1 MWFKN
6 LRLYRFTKQIDLAP
20 ATLETQLARFS
31 FKPCGNMDFSRYGWA
46 PPLGRAGEMLTHT
59 CNGCTM
65 LVARK
70 QEKILPPA
78 AVNEMAAEQIA
89 ELETAEG
96 RPAYRREKQ
105 AIKEEIIHTL
115 LPRAL
120 TRSSL
125 IYAYLDPKQGRLLID
140 TASAGGAEE
149 FMQHLR
155 ASLGSLPVAP
165 LDCPGDPANSMT
177 RWLKDGPPAPLQLD
191 NECELQNPREAK
203 NIVRCRN
210 QELESTEIQGHL
222 EAGKRAVRLA
232 LNWRESIRFVLA
244 EDCSL
249 KRLRFEQIAEAKAG
263 PDPADKAA
271 QFDQDFALMSA
282 QLNRLIE
289 ELLGALGGIEQPDP

>member
-31 FKPCGNMDFSRYGWA
+31 FKPCGKLDFSRYGWT

-65 LVARK
+65 LSARK

-78 AVNEMAAEQIA
+78 AVNEMAAERIA

-125 IYAYLDPKQGRLLID
+125 IYAYLDPKQGRLIID
-140 TASAGGAEE
+140 SASAGGAEE

-155 ASLGSLPVAP
+155 ASLGGLPVAP
-165 LDCPGDPANSMT
+165 LDCHGDPANIMT
-177 RWLKDGPPAPLQLD
+177 HWLKDGPPPPLQLA

-222 EAGKRAVRLA
+222 EAGKQVIRLA
-232 LNWRESIRFVLA
+232 LNWRESIRFVLT
-244 EDCSL
+244 DDLSL
-249 KRLRFEQIAEAKAG
+249 KRLRFEQTAEAETG
-263 PDPADKAA
+263 NDPADKAA
-271 QFDQDFALMSA
+271 QFDQDFAVMSV

-289 ELLGALGGIEQPDP
+289 ELLKAFDAIEKPHA